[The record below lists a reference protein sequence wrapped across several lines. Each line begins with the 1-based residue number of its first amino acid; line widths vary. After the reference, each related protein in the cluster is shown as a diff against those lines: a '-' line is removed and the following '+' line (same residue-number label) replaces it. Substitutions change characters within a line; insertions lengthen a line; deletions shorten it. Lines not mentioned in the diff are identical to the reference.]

1 MAKVESAVKMME
13 ETRKMLA
20 DLDDAAPQFARQAL
34 QSVLRA
40 REKVCREATKEAFGA
55 EIEEESGREHSIS
68 EVRKSVSFSFLHVP
82 IVRPTRLKNDN
93 LRKGVCLFL
102 LWRVLIV
109 RPTRFSI
116 YMSCQEGCV
125 GVFFFPPGN
134 VGIALPACV
143 STPDFGK
150 GACMYFFFLGYFDW
164 ASFNNLMSARMCVC
178 VFIFFL

>member
-82 IVRPTRLKNDN
+82 IVRPTRLRNDN

-102 LWRVLIV
+102 LWRVSIV

-116 YMSCQEGCV
+116 CHVRKDVWAC
-125 GVFFFPPGN
+125 FFFPPGML
-134 VGIALPACV
+134 GLHFPLV
-143 STPDFGK
+143 SAHLISGRVRI
-150 GACMYFFFLGYFDW
+150 CIFFFLGTLIGHL
-164 ASFNNLMSARMCVC
+164 S
-178 VFIFFL
+178 II